1 MSVRVSG
8 VGRDDDQGKGC
19 GYPAA
24 VYVTDLSHFDGIDA
38 DPAVPAAASRFA
50 DYLRMIVCSATAR
63 AAGSA
68 HETALRCRRRPGHRP
83 CPGHLVVQRVD
94 VPAEITWHCPSCGE
108 NGVITGWAGS
118 PWDLSRLEEAG
129 DGPMVRARVSE
140 DDYRRLLLTHIF
152 DRDCQ
157 LILHRARVDS
167 GAVELAAG
175 ETDMENLIEFIAA
188 EANHADSRKRQRE
201 WDSIYEVLAAAM
213 PKP

>member
-1 MSVRVSG
+1 
-8 VGRDDDQGKGC
+8 
-19 GYPAA
+19 
-24 VYVTDLSHFDGIDA
+24 VYVTDLSHYDGIDG
-38 DPAVPAAASRFA
+38 DPAAPAAAARFA
-50 DYLRMIVCSATAR
+50 DHLRMIGSSATAR

-129 DGPMVRARVSE
+129 DGPVVTARVSE
-140 DDYRRLLLTHIF
+140 DDYRRLLSTYTL

-157 LILHRARVDS
+157 LILYRARMVS
-167 GAVELAAG
+167 GAVELAASSP
-175 ETDMENLIEFIAA
+175 DMENLIEFIAA

-201 WDSIYEVLAAAM
+201 LDSIYQVLDAAM